1 MTLSRIIA
9 AIIART
15 CTWMPDEIYLKIRY
29 RLIMGR
35 KLHLDNPQ
43 TFNEKINWLKIN
55 YRNPILTSLVDKAE
69 IKSVIKDVIGEKYLI
84 PTLGVWDKFED
95 IDFYTLPQQFV
106 LKSVNGGG
114 GSGVFI
120 CEDKSQIN
128 IELVRRRLENSART
142 NWKINREWAYYEV
155 KPRFI
160 AEKFMKN
167 YDGSELVDYKIMFFN
182 GEPKVMFYATER
194 FVGKDTLKFDWYDM
208 NLKHLPITSK
218 GFGNKNQVISY
229 FKQWDE
235 MKEVGS
241 KLAKHFNLPNVR
253 VDFYLINGQV
263 YLGEMTFYHDA
274 GFVPLEPEEWEYKIG
289 SMMKL
294 PTKYK

>member
-106 LKSVNGGG
+106 LKSVNG
-114 GSGVFI
+114 
-120 CEDKSQIN
+120 
-128 IELVRRRLENSART
+128 
-142 NWKINREWAYYEV
+142 
-155 KPRFI
+155 
-160 AEKFMKN
+160 
-167 YDGSELVDYKIMFFN
+167 
-182 GEPKVMFYATER
+182 
-194 FVGKDTLKFDWYDM
+194 
-208 NLKHLPITSK
+208 
-218 GFGNKNQVISY
+218 VI
-229 FKQWDE
+229 
-235 MKEVGS
+235 
-241 KLAKHFNLPNVR
+241 
-253 VDFYLINGQV
+253 
-263 YLGEMTFYHDA
+263 
-274 GFVPLEPEEWEYKIG
+274 
-289 SMMKL
+289 
-294 PTKYK
+294 